1 MDDAGTPAPS
11 SSLRTLLA
19 RAVGRR
25 SLSSRLRLP
34 TSTKRAPGLCLKAR
48 AAESIMTLQTDV
60 GCAGSTITASLPGT
74 LQAVL
79 LPKVQ
84 TLVHTIAG
92 CGAGGGAGAATATG
106 AGCNR
111 ITCGC
116 GARGGAGA
124 RTGSGAGTISTAMQS
139 ASVTPASL
147 ESLLLILILQPASRS
162 FMESKERASSIS
174 WQFLSSLLPPIA
186 KPNAAP

>member
-74 LQAVL
+74 EHCVL
-79 LPKVQ
+79 LAKVQ

-92 CGAGGGAGAATATG
+92 AGGATTGVTTGAAGAEGTTTTMGCCGAAGGAMTATG
-106 AGCNR
+106 AG
-111 ITCGC
+111 I
-116 GARGGAGA
+116 
-124 RTGSGAGTISTAMQS
+124 ISTAMQS

-162 FMESKERASSIS
+162 FMESK
-174 WQFLSSLLPPIA
+174 
-186 KPNAAP
+186 